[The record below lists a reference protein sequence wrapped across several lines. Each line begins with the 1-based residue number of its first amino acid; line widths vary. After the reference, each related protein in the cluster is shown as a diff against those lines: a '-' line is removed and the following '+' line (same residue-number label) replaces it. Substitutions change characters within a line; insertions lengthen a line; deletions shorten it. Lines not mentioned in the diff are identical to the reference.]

1 MTDHRMDPT
10 TLRALAKRVEAGES
24 GRALDGQIMF
34 SLFAKPIGG
43 RAYLWPEDNPS
54 WSFAL
59 RTTESSA
66 PFRKGQET
74 VEWEC
79 DDGSW
84 ILMNSLRVPRLT
96 TSLDAVEALRVRLL
110 PDYTV
115 DIHSGDARDGEGRWY
130 ECIMEC
136 WSGVDRDEDA
146 STIRSFGFIPETN
159 ARLAAL
165 LNAVAA
171 KVEADTAADTPA
183 A

>member
-1 MTDHRMDPT
+1 MTDRMDPA

-34 SLFAKPIGG
+34 SLFAKPTGS

-59 RTTESSA
+59 RTTKSSV

-84 ILMNSLRVPRLT
+84 MLMNSLRVPRLT
-96 TSLDAVEALRVRLL
+96 TSLDAIEALRVRLL
-110 PDYTV
+110 TDEEPPTIIWEDGRCHAIQGYRWA
-115 DIHSGDARDGEGRWY
+115 GDALRV
-130 ECIMEC
+130 IA
-136 WSGVDRDEDA
+136 SSSNDE
-146 STIRSFGFIPETN
+146 RN

-165 LNAVAA
+165 LYAVAA
-171 KVEADTAADTPA
+171 KVEGEKADG
-183 A
+183 